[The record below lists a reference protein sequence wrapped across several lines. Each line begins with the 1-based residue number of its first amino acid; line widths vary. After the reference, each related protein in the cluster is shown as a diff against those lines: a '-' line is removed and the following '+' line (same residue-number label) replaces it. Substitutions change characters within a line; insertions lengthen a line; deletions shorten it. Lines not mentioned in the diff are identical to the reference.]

1 MSIVES
7 FIYIPLS
14 FDCNPVYLVFA
25 GFLMS
30 IGVVVPG
37 VSNTII
43 LMLLGVYNIYLSS
56 VANLNFSV
64 LIPIAIGLVL
74 GAFVFMKLT
83 KFLLEKYH
91 SQTLYSIIGFTI
103 GSIFVLFPSLSFNI
117 ESLFLL
123 VIVIITFFISRK
135 IEGRSLTMSL
145 S

>member
-1 MSIVES
+1 
-7 FIYIPLS
+7 
-14 FDCNPVYLVFA
+14 
-25 GFLMS
+25 
-30 IGVVVPG
+30 
-37 VSNTII
+37 
-43 LMLLGVYNIYLSS
+43 
-56 VANLNFSV
+56 
-64 LIPIAIGLVL
+64 
-74 GAFVFMKLT
+74 MKLT

-103 GSIFVLFPSLSFNI
+103 GSIFVLFPSLGFNI